1 MTAAIARCRTLR
13 FAPIDPSYDTPVAGT
28 LFLARR
34 LGG

>member
-1 MTAAIARCRTLR
+1 MTAAIALYRTLR
-13 FAPIDPSYDTPVAGT
+13 FAPIDAFYDTPVAGT